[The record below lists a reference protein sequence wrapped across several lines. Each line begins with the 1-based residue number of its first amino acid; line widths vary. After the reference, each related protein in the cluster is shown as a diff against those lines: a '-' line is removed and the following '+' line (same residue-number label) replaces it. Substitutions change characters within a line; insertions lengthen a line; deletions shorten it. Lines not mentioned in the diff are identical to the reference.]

1 MGKVL
6 ECKEQVLHP
15 MRSTPPPKKRQ
26 AFRVRSPLLFLW
38 ATPDRDMNFQFTL
51 RAGLTLGLLRSAW
64 VAVEHFTGIRTTHL
78 ELVEPSYG
86 LYLFLGAPLAWL
98 YLLRSNR
105 THRPPH
111 SPTGLLFA
119 AVGAGAVAGAVNV
132 LTFWL
137 YTELLNPAYLD
148 AFIQWNVSE
157 SSNTLEIANREFRL
171 PAFLDILLIH
181 PLVFNPITASLM
193 AFVLAKIW
201 PTAQN

>member
-105 THRPPH
+105 FNRP
-111 SPTGLLFA
+111 SLSLKGLLPA

-137 YTELLNPAYLD
+137 YTDLLNPEYLD

-157 SSNTLEIANREFRL
+157 SSNTFDIANREFRL
-171 PAFLDILLIH
+171 PAFLDILVMH
-181 PLVFNPITASLM
+181 PLLLNPATAGLVSL
-193 AFVLAKIW
+193 ALRSRDK
-201 PTAQN
+201 

>member
-6 ECKEQVLHP
+6 GCKEQVLHP
-15 MRSTPPPKKRQ
+15 VRSTPNPKKRQ
-26 AFRVRSPLLFLW
+26 AFRDRSTLLFLW
-38 ATPDRDMNFQFTL
+38 ATTDRDMNHQFTL

-64 VAVEHFTGIRTTHL
+64 IAVEHFTGIRTTHL

-105 THRPPH
+105 FNRP
-111 SPTGLLFA
+111 SLSLKGLLPA
-119 AVGAGAVAGAVNV
+119 AVVAGAVAGAVNV

-148 AFIQWNVSE
+148 AFIEWNVSE
-157 SSNTLEIANREFRL
+157 SSNTYEIANREFRL
-171 PAFLDILLIH
+171 PAFLDILVMH
-181 PLVFNPITASLM
+181 PLLLNPATAAL
-193 AFVLAKIW
+193 VLVAVRNREK
-201 PTAQN
+201 